1 MKYRKFSDLGWNVS
15 EIGLGCWQIGWCWGD
30 VTDKDARESQNAL
43 DKGVNF
49 FDTSDTYGDGRSERF
64 LSELKKSTKEK
75 IYITTKLGRRVRGT
89 NFSKGYKHEPMEE
102 FINRSLKNLGVE
114 CIDLLQLHCPPSE
127 ICSNK
132 ETYDFMDELVKKGKI
147 AHYGV
152 SVWKVSD
159 ALEAIKFKNVKSIQL
174 VFNIFRQKPIEKFL
188 KEAKKRNVAVIAR
201 GPLASGLLTGNIN
214 MNSKFPEND
223 HRNYNIDGKAF

>member
-1 MKYRKFSDLGWNVS
+1 MVMEEVKDFYQNLKSQPRK
-15 EIGLGCWQIGWCWGD
+15 
-30 VTDKDARESQNAL
+30 
-43 DKGVNF
+43 
-49 FDTSDTYGDGRSERF
+49 
-64 LSELKKSTKEK
+64 K

-188 KEAKKRNVAVIAR
+188 KEAKKEMW
-201 GPLASGLLTGNIN
+201 LL
-214 MNSKFPEND
+214 
-223 HRNYNIDGKAF
+223 